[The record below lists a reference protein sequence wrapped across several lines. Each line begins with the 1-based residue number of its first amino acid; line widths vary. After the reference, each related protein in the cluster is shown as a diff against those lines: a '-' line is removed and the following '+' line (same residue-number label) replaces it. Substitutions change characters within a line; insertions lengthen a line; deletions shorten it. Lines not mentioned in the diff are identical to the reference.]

1 MKKLIALFL
10 SVVLF
15 AFPVFA
21 ADLDLSSL
29 SDEELLAISSAVQA
43 ELKSRNISEEN
54 CIKKGAY
61 VVGTDIAAGSYV
73 LTGTLEGEEYTDVY
87 VYASM
92 DDYHEYHSLES
103 NYLKGKESV
112 NVQFTDGTVV
122 YFSKD
127 TLIEKTSTP
136 FAP

>member
-1 MKKLIALFL
+1 MRKVVSLVLLIALL
-10 SVVLF
+10 CT
-15 AFPVFA
+15 PVFGS
-21 ADLDLSSL
+21 DVDVSSL
-29 SDEELLAISSAVQA
+29 SDEELLSLSNAIQT
-43 ELKSRNISEEN
+43 ELKIRNISEEN

-61 VVGTDIAAGSYV
+61 IVGTDIAAGSYV
-73 LTGTLEGEEYTDVY
+73 LTGILEGEEYTDVY

-92 DDYHEYHSLES
+92 DDYHEYRSLES

>member
-1 MKKLIALFL
+1 MRKVVSLVLLIALL
-10 SVVLF
+10 CT
-15 AFPVFA
+15 PVFGS
-21 ADLDLSSL
+21 DVDVSSL
-29 SDEELLAISSAVQA
+29 SDEELLSLSNAIQT
-43 ELKSRNISEEN
+43 ELKIHNISEEN

-61 VVGTDIAAGSYV
+61 IVGTDIAAGSYV
-73 LTGTLEGEEYTDVY
+73 LTGILEGEEYTDVY

-92 DDYHEYHSLES
+92 DDDHEYRSLES

-112 NVQFTDGTVV
+112 NVQFTDGSVV

-127 TLIEKTSTP
+127 TLIEKSSTP

>member
-1 MKKLIALFL
+1 MRKVVSLVLLIALL
-10 SVVLF
+10 CT
-15 AFPVFA
+15 PVFGS
-21 ADLDLSSL
+21 DVDVSSL
-29 SDEELLAISSAVQA
+29 SDEELLSLFNTVQA
-43 ELKSRNISEEN
+43 ELKTRDISEEN

-61 VVGTDIAAGSYV
+61 IVGTDIAAGSYV
-73 LTGTLEGEEYTDVY
+73 LTGMLDGEEYTDVY

-103 NYLKGKESV
+103 NYVKGKESI
-112 NVQFTDGTVV
+112 NVQLTDGTVV

-127 TLIEKTSTP
+127 TLIEKSSAP